1 MKTSNK
7 QKTMTLGEFIANVY
21 DTCGK
26 RKARGFLRF
35 VFKTHLIEFHGKQ
48 RVIIA

>member
-7 QKTMTLGEFIANVY
+7 KKTMTLGEFIANVY

-26 RKARGFLRF
+26 RKAKGFIRF
-35 VFKTHLIEFHGKQ
+35 LIKAHLIEL
-48 RVIIA
+48 AENSAS